1 MRFFVSIF
9 FFKELLLVQID
20 MCRNNF
26 NFFLNIHGV
35 IELSVFIIDSVVMTT
50 PGS

>member
-1 MRFFVSIF
+1 MRFFVSSF
-9 FFKELLLVQID
+9 FFKELLLVQIGMPRSD
-20 MCRNNF
+20 F

-35 IELSVFIIDSVVMTT
+35 IEVSVFLIDSVVMNT